1 MRTKIMGAGCYY
13 KHEYPFDGN
22 LAAWIELDELDQDQY
37 SWMFQSI
44 SYIITGLGYEFDGED
59 FKNGLYKIELKSTY
73 YGDGLIVYFK
83 NRYDEYTNLAIHN
96 FVLSENKVLKALHKN
111 GYKLRIATSGYT
123 SREYI
128 PN

>member
-1 MRTKIMGAGCYY
+1 MGAGCYY

-22 LAAWIELDELDQDQY
+22 LAAWIELDDLNDADSDEY
-37 SWMFQSI
+37 SYILQSI
-44 SYIITGLGYEFDGED
+44 ADIIIGLGYEFDGEE

-83 NRYDEYTNLAIHN
+83 NRRDEYINLAIRN
-96 FVLSENKVLKALHKN
+96 FSSSENKVLKTLHKN

-123 SREYI
+123 CKEYI
-128 PN
+128 SD

>member
-1 MRTKIMGAGCYY
+1 MGAGCYY
-13 KHEYPFDGN
+13 KHEYPFDDN
-22 LAAWIELDELDQDQY
+22 LAAWIKLDDLNDADSDQY
-37 SWMFQSI
+37 SYTLQSI
-44 SYIITGLGYEFDGED
+44 AYIIVGLGYEFDGEE

-83 NRYDEYTNLAIHN
+83 NRYDKYTNLAIHN

-123 SREYI
+123 SKEYI